1 MKSSYNITTHSCNG
15 NGGNGNGGNGNGN
28 GPPPFLISGAEIAV
42 LTNHDT
48 DELDEIAAQL
58 VRGEA
63 QLVWPT
69 VPQTAAITV
78 LTMQRV
84 YVALHQAPIRGN
96 GLKAN
101 AAKTNG
107 NGKLDAF
114 VRANLLEVW
123 NSIERVTA

>member
-1 MKSSYNITTHSCNG
+1 LKSSYNITTHSCNG

-28 GPPPFLISGAEIAV
+28 GPPPFLISGAEITV
-42 LTNHDT
+42 LTNHDN
-48 DELDEIAAQL
+48 ELDEIAAQL

-78 LTMQRV
+78 LPMQRV
-84 YVALHQAPIRGN
+84 YVALHQTPIRGN

-107 NGKLDAF
+107 KLDAF

-123 NSIERVTA
+123 DSIERVTA